1 LFHGTEKK
9 AIIHS
14 SEKKKRKKNYG
25 AAYSMV
31 DYLPRVKNFLHRG
44 KKTYWAHMG
53 HVKECRIVVEVSNI
67 TF

>member
-44 KKTYWAHMG
+44 KNHIG
-53 HVKECRIVVEVSNI
+53 HTWDMSKNVEL
-67 TF
+67 

>member
-14 SEKKKRKKNYG
+14 SEKEKKNYG

-31 DYLPRVKNFLHRG
+31 DYLPRVKNFLHGG
-44 KKTYWAHMG
+44 KKSYWAHMG